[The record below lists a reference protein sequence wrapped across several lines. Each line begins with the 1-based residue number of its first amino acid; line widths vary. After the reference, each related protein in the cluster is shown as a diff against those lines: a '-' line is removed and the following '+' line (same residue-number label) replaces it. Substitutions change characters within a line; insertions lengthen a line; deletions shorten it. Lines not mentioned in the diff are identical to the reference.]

1 MAYKFQLGAAQ
12 LSGALRQEG
21 TVIAEEKLTVLADGA
36 EITGAVDMSSTLDV
50 VGNAQFD
57 ADLNADG
64 AVSLAAAGTSTTVRG
79 DFDAG
84 EAVGLAAA
92 GLATSVRGTLSVA
105 EIATFSDVV
114 SASAGAEMGSIM
126 PAAAT
131 DDLGASSDRW
141 RALYAND
148 LDVAGAVNA
157 AELSGALEYG
167 LDAQERWWSFYRQ
180 PL

>member
-1 MAYKFQLGAAQ
+1 MAYKFQIGDAQ

-79 DFDAG
+79 DFDVAQ
-84 EAVGLAAA
+84 ASFAASGL
-92 GLATSVRGTLSVA
+92 LTDVRGTLAVA
-105 EIATFSDVV
+105 EIATFSDVDFCF
-114 SASAGAEMGSIM
+114 S
-126 PAAAT
+126 
-131 DDLGASSDRW
+131 RC
-141 RALYAND
+141 
-148 LDVAGAVNA
+148 
-157 AELSGALEYG
+157 
-167 LDAQERWWSFYRQ
+167 
-180 PL
+180 